1 MEEREREKRE
11 RERESESARER
22 QRARARERDRER
34 EGEGEGER
42 ERETAAAHTSSY
54 EDPLWR
60 TEAAVKP
67 KSLNEDPFNAS
78 RQLRVSHAFE
88 SCRCRQK
95 IAQTFEVLAEEQA
108 VEACKVG
115 FEVATELLETAP

>member
-1 MEEREREKRE
+1 MWKRE
-11 RERESESARER
+11 RERSE
-22 QRARARERDRER
+22 RER
-34 EGEGEGER
+34 ERERERETESERESERERER